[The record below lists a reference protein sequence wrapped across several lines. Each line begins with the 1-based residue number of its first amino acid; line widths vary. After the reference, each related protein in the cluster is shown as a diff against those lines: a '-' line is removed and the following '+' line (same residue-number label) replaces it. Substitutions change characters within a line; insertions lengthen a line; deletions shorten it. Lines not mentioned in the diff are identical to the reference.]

1 MNKDMELDEAVKK
14 ACQKME
20 GSWGLLVM
28 HKDFED

>member
-1 MNKDMELDEAVKK
+1 MSKNIELVEAVKK

-28 HKDFED
+28 HKDYSD